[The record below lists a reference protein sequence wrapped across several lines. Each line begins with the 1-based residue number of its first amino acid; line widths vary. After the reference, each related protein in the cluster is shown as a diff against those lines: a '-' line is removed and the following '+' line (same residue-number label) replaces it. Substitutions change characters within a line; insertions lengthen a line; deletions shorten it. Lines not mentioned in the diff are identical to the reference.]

1 MAAGSVALEL
11 EQRVVLLAGVEGAA
25 GESIAQAFA
34 DSGAWVVVHSC
45 QDLEGTKRIVDRVR
59 STGGRA
65 MPAIGVTD
73 DAASAWT
80 LIERIV
86 VEWAQLDV
94 LVCDV
99 AGLATQAGRT
109 AVTAP
114 STPPEV
120 GYLTAEAI
128 NRMRTSGGGRIIVL
142 LPPAA
147 DLQSDGDMSPEPNAA
162 WIRSLAA
169 AASAD
174 RVLVNAVQCA
184 EGVAAADL
192 ARVLLFLGST
202 WNTAVSGSCL
212 TLHGPNCGGTTLAR
226 FDVRGPLTEPGRTPF
241 LDIRSCRWPIRW
253 PRKSCGTT

>member
-1 MAAGSVALEL
+1 MVAGSVALEL
-11 EQRVVLLAGVEGAA
+11 EQRVVLLAGVEGTA

-73 DAASAWT
+73 DAASAWA
-80 LIERIV
+80 LIERVV

-99 AGLATQAGRT
+99 AGLASQGGR
-109 AVTAP
+109 AAAADSSV
-114 STPPEV
+114 PPEV

-142 LPPAA
+142 LPPAT
-147 DLQSDGDMSPEPNAA
+147 DPPSDCDVSPAPSAA
-162 WIRSLAA
+162 WIRPLAEA
-169 AASAD
+169 TSTD

-184 EGVAAADL
+184 DGVAAPDL
-192 ARVLLFLGST
+192 ARVLLFLGSA

-212 TLHGPNCGGTTLAR
+212 TLHGPVAAGGRAVPSPAPT
-226 FDVRGPLTEPGRTPF
+226 GE
-241 LDIRSCRWPIRW
+241 S
-253 PRKSCGTT
+253 

>member
-11 EQRVVLLAGVEGAA
+11 EQRVVVLAGVEGST

-73 DAASAWT
+73 DAASAWS

-99 AGLATQAGRT
+99 AGLAAHAGRT
-109 AVTAP
+109 AVTAL
-114 STPPEV
+114 SAPPEV

-142 LPPAA
+142 LPPTA
-147 DLQSDGDMSPEPNAA
+147 DPQSAGDVSPAPSAA
-162 WIRSLAA
+162 WIPSLAA
-169 AASAD
+169 AASAE

-184 EGVAAADL
+184 EGVVPADL
-192 ARVLLFLGST
+192 ARVLLFLGSA

-212 TLHGPNCGGTTLAR
+212 TLHGPVAAGGRAVPSPVAT
-226 FDVRGPLTEPGRTPF
+226 GEG
-241 LDIRSCRWPIRW
+241 
-253 PRKSCGTT
+253 

>member
-11 EQRVVLLAGVEGAA
+11 EQRVVLLAGVEGST

-34 DSGAWVVVHSC
+34 DSGSGAWVVVHSC

-73 DAASAWT
+73 DAAAAWA

-109 AVTAP
+109 AVTA
-114 STPPEV
+114 SSAPPEV

-142 LPPAA
+142 LPPATA
-147 DLQSDGDMSPEPNAA
+147 PSSDCDVSPEPSAA
-162 WIRSLAA
+162 WIRPLAEA
-169 AASAD
+169 TSTD

-184 EGVAAADL
+184 EGVVPADL
-192 ARVLLFLGST
+192 ARVLLFLGSA

-212 TLHGPNCGGTTLAR
+212 TLHGPVAAGGRAVPSPVAT
-226 FDVRGPLTEPGRTPF
+226 GKG
-241 LDIRSCRWPIRW
+241 
-253 PRKSCGTT
+253 

>member
-11 EQRVVLLAGVEGAA
+11 ERRVVLLAGVEGST

-73 DAASAWT
+73 DAASAWA

-99 AGLATQAGRT
+99 AGLATQGGRT
-109 AVTAP
+109 TVTAS

-128 NRMRTSGGGRIIVL
+128 NRLRTSGGGRIIVL

-147 DLQSDGDMSPEPNAA
+147 DPQSDCDVPPAPSAA

-174 RVLVNAVQCA
+174 QVLVNAVQCA
-184 EGVAAADL
+184 EDVAAADL
-192 ARVLLFLGST
+192 ARVLLFLGSV

-212 TLHGPNCGGTTLAR
+212 TLHGPVAAGGRAVPSPVATGKGL
-226 FDVRGPLTEPGRTPF
+226 G
-241 LDIRSCRWPIRW
+241 W
-253 PRKSCGTT
+253 GTGAC

>member
-1 MAAGSVALEL
+1 MASGSVALGL
-11 EQRVVLLAGVEGAA
+11 EQQVVLLAGVEGST
-25 GESIAQAFA
+25 GEASAQAFA

-59 STGGRA
+59 SDGGRA

-73 DAASAWT
+73 DAASAWA
-80 LIERIV
+80 LIERVV

-99 AGLATQAGRT
+99 AGLASQGGR
-109 AVTAP
+109 AAAADSSV
-114 STPPEV
+114 PPEV

-147 DLQSDGDMSPEPNAA
+147 DPPLDRGASPEPHPA
-162 WIRSLAA
+162 WIRDLAA

-184 EGVAAADL
+184 EDVAATDL
-192 ARVLLFLGST
+192 ARVLLFLGSA

-212 TLHGPNCGGTTLAR
+212 TLRGPNATGPPRTFRRKRATDGTWT
-226 FDVRGPLTEPGRTPF
+226 DT
-241 LDIRSCRWPIRW
+241 IS
-253 PRKSCGTT
+253 

>member
-1 MAAGSVALEL
+1 MASGSVALGL
-11 EQRVVLLAGVEGAA
+11 EQQVVLLAGVEGSTGAA
-25 GESIAQAFA
+25 IAQAFA
-34 DSGAWVVVHSC
+34 ASGAWVVVHSC

-59 STGGRA
+59 SDGGRA

-73 DAASAWT
+73 DAAAAWA
-80 LIERIV
+80 LIERVV

-99 AGLATQAGRT
+99 AGLATQGGRT
-109 AVTAP
+109 AADDSSV
-114 STPPEV
+114 PPEV

-142 LPPAA
+142 LPPTA
-147 DLQSDGDMSPEPNAA
+147 DPQSDCDVSPAPSAA

-169 AASAD
+169 AVFAD

-192 ARVLLFLGST
+192 ARVLLFLGSA
-202 WNTAVSGSCL
+202 WNPAVSGSCL
-212 TLHGPNCGGTTLAR
+212 TLYSCSAVRSPSDDRPPYGPPAAAGGRAVPSPVAT
-226 FDVRGPLTEPGRTPF
+226 GEG
-241 LDIRSCRWPIRW
+241 
-253 PRKSCGTT
+253 

>member
-1 MAAGSVALEL
+1 MVAGSVALEL
-11 EQRVVLLAGVEGAA
+11 EQRVVLLAGVEGTA

-45 QDLEGTKRIVDRVR
+45 QDLEGTKHIVDRVR

-73 DAASAWT
+73 DAASAWA
-80 LIERIV
+80 LIERVV

-109 AVTAP
+109 AVTAS

-142 LPPAA
+142 LPPAT
-147 DLQSDGDMSPEPNAA
+147 DPSSDCDVSPEPSAA
-162 WIRSLAA
+162 WIRPLAEA
-169 AASAD
+169 TSTD

-184 EGVAAADL
+184 DGVAAPDL
-192 ARVLLFLGST
+192 ARVLLFLGSA

-212 TLHGPNCGGTTLAR
+212 TLHGPVAAGGRAVPSPVAT
-226 FDVRGPLTEPGRTPF
+226 GEG
-241 LDIRSCRWPIRW
+241 
-253 PRKSCGTT
+253 

>member
-1 MAAGSVALEL
+1 MAAGFVALEL
-11 EQRVVLLAGVEGAA
+11 EQRVVLLAGVEGST

-99 AGLATQAGRT
+99 AGLATHAGRT
-109 AVTAP
+109 AADD
-114 STPPEV
+114 SSAPPEV

-142 LPPAA
+142 LPPTA
-147 DLQSDGDMSPEPNAA
+147 DPPLERGASLEPNPA
-162 WIRSLAA
+162 WIRSLAT

-174 RVLVNAVQCA
+174 QVLVNAVQCA
-184 EGVAAADL
+184 EGVVPADL
-192 ARVLLFLGST
+192 ARVLLFLGSL

-212 TLHGPNCGGTTLAR
+212 TLRGPNCGGTTTH
-226 FDVRGPLTEPGRTPF
+226 VST
-241 LDIRSCRWPIRW
+241 
-253 PRKSCGTT
+253 

>member
-45 QDLEGTKRIVDRVR
+45 QDLEGTKRIVDCVR

-73 DAASAWT
+73 DAASAWA

-94 LVCDV
+94 LVCDM

-109 AVTAP
+109 AVTTS

-142 LPPAA
+142 LPSAA
-147 DLQSDGDMSPEPNAA
+147 DPHPDRSVSPEPSAA
-162 WIRSLAA
+162 WVRSLAA

-174 RVLVNAVQCA
+174 GVLVNAVQCA
-184 EGVAAADL
+184 EDVVAADL
-192 ARVLLFLGST
+192 ARVLLFLGSA
-202 WNTAVSGSCL
+202 WSTAVSGSCL
-212 TLHGPNCGGTTLAR
+212 TLHGPVAAGGRAVPSPVAT
-226 FDVRGPLTEPGRTPF
+226 GEG
-241 LDIRSCRWPIRW
+241 
-253 PRKSCGTT
+253 

>member
-11 EQRVVLLAGVEGAA
+11 ERQVVLLAGVEGAA

-73 DAASAWT
+73 DAASAWA

-109 AVTAP
+109 AVTDS

-147 DLQSDGDMSPEPNAA
+147 EPHSDCGVSLEPNVA
-162 WIRSLAA
+162 WIRDLAA
-169 AASAD
+169 TTSAE

-184 EGVAAADL
+184 EDVAAADL

-212 TLHGPNCGGTTLAR
+212 TLHGRSATGSPCSPSLSLGDGEGAGG
-226 FDVRGPLTEPGRTPF
+226 
-241 LDIRSCRWPIRW
+241 
-253 PRKSCGTT
+253 

>member
-1 MAAGSVALEL
+1 MAAGSVGLEL

-25 GESIAQAFA
+25 SEAIAQAFA

-86 VEWAQLDV
+86 VEWAQLDM

-109 AVTAP
+109 AADD
-114 STPPEV
+114 SSAPPEV

-147 DLQSDGDMSPEPNAA
+147 DLQSDGDMSPEPNAT

-169 AASAD
+169 AVFAD

-202 WNTAVSGSCL
+202 WNAAVSGSYL
-212 TLHGPNCGGTTLAR
+212 TLRGPNCGGTTTH
-226 FDVRGPLTEPGRTPF
+226 VST
-241 LDIRSCRWPIRW
+241 
-253 PRKSCGTT
+253 